1 MRFEGYKADA
11 NSRPI
16 LNSEQWKE
24 VTIPEVLAGL
34 PAGVYKM
41 ETFSPVDA
49 GIKGINDP
57 GKIPARESFIR
68 IGSSGGA
75 EDV

>member
-1 MRFEGYKADA
+1 
-11 NSRPI
+11 
-16 LNSEQWKE
+16 
-24 VTIPEVLAGL
+24 
-34 PAGVYKM
+34 M